1 MGEMRRQVIHR
12 QMMDF
17 VIALPAGAPFFQP
30 YVAAGH
36 IAFFNGH
43 PAFEAEAGAFQG
55 DIVLHPASQPRF
67 DVDIIRL
74 QPDPAFIQQA
84 ILIAKIHPHL
94 HDAMLAGEA
103 GKAELPLGAV
113 TVPAVQP
120 GQLRDRQ
127 LRPLTGNS
135 QEAQMAVA
143 QSKVVELT

>member
-17 VIALPAGAPFFQP
+17 VIALPAGAPFSAIRRRWP
-30 YVAAGH
+30 H
-36 IAFFNGH
+36 RLFNGH
-43 PAFEAEAGAFQG
+43 PTFEAEAGAFQG

-103 GKAELPLGAV
+103 GEAELPLGAM
-113 TVPAVQP
+113 TVPAVKP
-120 GQLRDRQ
+120 CQLRNRQ
-127 LRPLTGNS
+127 LRPLTGKG

-143 QSKVVELT
+143 QSKVIELT

>member
-17 VIALPAGAPFFQP
+17 VIALPAGAPFFSHTSPLATSPFSMVIQP
-30 YVAAGH
+30 SRL
-36 IAFFNGH
+36 
-43 PAFEAEAGAFQG
+43 EAGAFQG

-103 GKAELPLGAV
+103 GEAELPLGAM
-113 TVPAVQP
+113 TVPAVKP
-120 GQLRDRQ
+120 CQLRNRQ
-127 LRPLTGNS
+127 LRPLTGKG

-143 QSKVVELT
+143 QSKVIELT